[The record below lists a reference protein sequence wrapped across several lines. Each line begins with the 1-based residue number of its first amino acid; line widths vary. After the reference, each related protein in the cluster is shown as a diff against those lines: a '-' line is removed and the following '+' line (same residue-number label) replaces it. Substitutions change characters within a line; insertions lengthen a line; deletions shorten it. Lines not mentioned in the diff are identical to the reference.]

1 LSKLKLKKLAE
12 LLKLL
17 MISLQKDII

>member
-1 LSKLKLKKLAE
+1 MVPFDDVVVSVRSLAE

-17 MISLQKDII
+17 LPLV